1 MHQAVELLLK
11 RMESN
16 PEEFS
21 GDSHDRWM
29 RHLKRY
35 EDFLSDEEREAIQT
49 KQREI
54 MMTRMHKDIMSE
66 LLYGDE
72 QRQED
77 HRAMVEAASKSLT
90 NSLVFSPSPVTGF
103 PVNNTIAMQADTMT
117 LGGEPLDKE
126 TLKQL
131 KALLTQPT
139 IFKGASK

>member
-1 MHQAVELLLK
+1 
-11 RMESN
+11 
-16 PEEFS
+16 
-21 GDSHDRWM
+21 M

-77 HRAMVEAASKSLT
+77 RRAMVEAASKSLT
-90 NSLVFSPSPVTGF
+90 NSLVFSPSQGIEAMRISPEGVIGI
-103 PVNNTIAMQADTMT
+103 NTNISI
-117 LGGEPLDKE
+117 GGETLDKP
-126 TLKQL
+126 TLRKL
-131 KALLTQPT
+131 KALLKQ
-139 IFKGASK
+139 